1 MARFTA
7 TDKIPSVG
15 RSDEWIEKLA
25 RLGYATKGTV
35 YGLVG
40 VLAVMLAVGAGGST
54 EDSRGVIQTIA
65 AQPFGQFLVGVV
77 ALGLFGYALWRFV
90 QAWKDTE
97 HQGSDAKG
105 IIARTGFAISGG
117 IHLSLAVMA
126 VRIFIGSSGG
136 SGGNSKQAMTATLL
150 SQPFG
155 QWLVGLIG
163 AIIIGVGLQHFFRA
177 YKASFMKEYKS
188 GEMSPTQRRWA
199 KRIGQFGLSA
209 RGVTFGM
216 IGGFFI
222 SAAINANPSE
232 AKGLS
237 GAFDTLAQQP
247 YGPWLLGLV
256 ALGFV
261 AYGVYCWSRAWYRRF
276 STI

>member
-1 MARFTA
+1 
-7 TDKIPSVG
+7 
-15 RSDEWIEKLA
+15 
-25 RLGYATKGTV
+25 
-35 YGLVG
+35 
-40 VLAVMLAVGAGGST
+40 MLAVGAGGST
-54 EDSRGVIQTIA
+54 QNSSGVIQTIA
-65 AQPFGQFLVGVV
+65 AQPFGTFLVAVV

-105 IIARTGFAISGG
+105 IIARIGFAISGA
-117 IHLSLAVMA
+117 IHISLAYMA
-126 VRIFIGSSGG
+126 ARIAIGSGSG
-136 SGGNSKQAMTATLL
+136 SGGNSQQTMTATLL

-155 QWLVGLIG
+155 QWLVGLVG
-163 AIIIGVGLQHFFRA
+163 VIIIGVGLQHFYRA
-177 YKASFMKEYKS
+177 YKAKFMKEYEH
-188 GEMSPTQRRWA
+188 GQMNPTQRRWA

-209 RGVTFGM
+209 RGVTFSM
-216 IGGFFI
+216 IGGFII

-237 GAFDTLAQQP
+237 GAFDTLARQP

-261 AYGVYCWSRAWYRRF
+261 AYGVYCLSRAWYRRF
-276 STI
+276 STA